1 MNWLARRAL
10 DRPGATLLASGLLTL
25 VFAAGMLRLEIRTDG
40 AALHPEGDP
49 VIEQNTL
56 DEARFRDPRM
66 VLLLVVARPP
76 NSLATPAGFHFL
88 RELHEQLR
96 RQSVLRST
104 GSLSLA
110 SLPRMLR
117 SGSGVFIGTHLDSI
131 PDEPEAFAQL
141 LAEVRARP
149 LTDGLLLAADG
160 RRALFSLPLSE
171 AVTVQEAVRGLFAFA
186 DLAESPEFEIVIGGP
201 LVAET
206 MLGEKVLR
214 DLAVLIPLMLIAIV
228 ALLYTMLRTLGG
240 VMIPMLET
248 LIVLVWTFGA
258 MGWLGAPIALVTTI
272 LPVVLM
278 AMCITDEIHLLE
290 RVAARWEEGSPRAR
304 LEAAYAEVGRPIVLT
319 SITTALGFLSF
330 RSASIEPLRE
340 FGTFAAFGIL
350 VAMVLSFSFIPA
362 LMVKL
367 PEHIFAPP
375 ERATGARWLAHFG
388 NFASRRPGTCFA
400 GAMVV
405 LLALL
410 PGLFELRVSDSWVEN
425 FAPEDDIVRAER
437 GINESFWGSY
447 RFDVV
452 FEGAPEFFREPGGVA
467 VVEAVRRLSEDA
479 PHVGGVETYLM
490 PLEEIAEALD
500 EEGALSKLPI
510 RKLWDLFT
518 LAEISDA
525 RTGLAPLISDDAS
538 VARVRFYVRSPDYAK
553 AQELERFLTASISA
567 LTQLQPQG
575 RRQDLQFHYSG
586 DLPVATALVESIVH
600 NQLRSI
606 GWAIVTIA
614 VVLFLS
620 VRRVAALWALVPVV
634 AATAGLLGFMGLASV
649 ELGIATSM
657 FASLVVGVGVDFG
670 IHFIHRFERER
681 DAGLDRAA
689 AVRATFNIAGRALF
703 WNAATLAVGFSV
715 LTVSSLKPNH
725 SLGLLLA
732 AGTLACFAGSFTLL
746 PFLLRMGAGAR
757 GAASLALLAAALV
770 ATPVR
775 ADSNM
780 CGEREDRDATQLMA
794 RLESKVRA
802 TPRIVHMQIDTRY
815 REGSR
820 LWKTFGK
827 EPVPKTLWCLTNG
840 DAKETRT
847 LFVLTGPGR
856 MMGTSLLIDD
866 PADPSLKDRMWFYL
880 AAFKNFS
887 ELGEGAERTVVPG
900 SALTYEDAR
909 GFIAASKYRFHSLA
923 GTPGKVRILACPR
936 TPALAD
942 VLGYSSIELTVDP
955 EREIVEHARYRGLG
969 GGDLKRY
976 VLIEALEID
985 GAHFPSEVRLEHT
998 VNGFDNLIHYQYWP
1012 QREGIPAEQ
1021 FDQDV
1026 TQETFLSRLRK
1037 LLHERGLGE
1046 RIEAEI
1052 EVANSRIRAYEKR
1065 MREREAEAGAMH

>member
-1 MNWLARRAL
+1 MNWLARCAL
-10 DRPGATLLASGLLTL
+10 DRPGATLLVTGLLTL
-25 VFAAGMLRLEIRTDG
+25 VFAAGMLRLELRTDG
-40 AALHPEGDP
+40 AALHPQGDP
-49 VIEQNTL
+49 VIEQNAL
-56 DEARFRDPRM
+56 DEARFRDPRLG
-66 VLLLVVARPP
+66 LLLVVARPP
-76 NSLATPAGFHFL
+76 NSLATPEGFRFL

-110 SLPRMLR
+110 SLPRMER
-117 SGSGVFIGTHLDSI
+117 GGSGVFIGTHLDSI
-131 PDEPEAFAQL
+131 PDEPKAFARL
-141 LAEVRARP
+141 LDEVRARP

-160 RRALFSLPLSE
+160 KRALFSLPLSE
-171 AVTVQEAVRGLFAFA
+171 VVTVEEAVRGLSAFA
-186 DLAESPEFEIVIGGP
+186 DLAETPAFEIVIGGP

-214 DLAVLIPLMLIAIV
+214 DLAVLVPVMLVAIV
-228 ALLYTMLRTLGG
+228 ALLYTMLRTIGG

-290 RVAARWEEGSPRAR
+290 RVAALREEGGLRDR

-350 VAMVLSFSFIPA
+350 AALVLSFSFIPA

-367 PEHIFAPP
+367 PEPMFAPP

-388 NFASRRPGTCFA
+388 SFASRRPGACFA

-405 LLALL
+405 LLAFL
-410 PGLFELRVSDSWVEN
+410 PGVFQLRVSDSWVEN

-452 FEGAPEFFREPGGVA
+452 FEGAPEFFREPGGVSLL
-467 VVEAVRRLSEDA
+467 EAVRRLSEDA
-479 PHVGGVETYLM
+479 PHVGGVETYLT
-490 PLEEIAEALD
+490 PLEEIAEALGAK
-500 EEGALSKLPI
+500 GALSKLSL

-518 LAEISDA
+518 LAEMSDSRA
-525 RTGLAPLISDDAS
+525 GLAPLLADDAS
-538 VARVRFYVRSPDYAK
+538 VARARFYVNNPDYAK
-553 AQELERFLTASISA
+553 AQELEQFLTTSIPA
-567 LTQLQPQG
+567 IAQLQPRGGQ
-575 RRQDLQFHYSG
+575 QDLQFHYSG
-586 DLPVATALVESIVH
+586 DLPVASALVESIVH

-614 VVLFLS
+614 VVLFLA
-620 VRRVAALWALVPVV
+620 VRRVSALWALVPVL
-634 AATAGLLGFMGLASV
+634 AASAGLLGFMGLASV

-681 DAGLDRAA
+681 GAGRGAAA
-689 AVRATFNIAGRALF
+689 AVRATFDKAGRALF
-703 WNAATLAVGFSV
+703 WNAMTLAVGFSV
-715 LTVSSLKPNH
+715 LIVSSLKPNH

-732 AGTLACFAGSFTLL
+732 AGTLACCAGSFTLL
-746 PFLLRMGAGAR
+746 PFLLRTGASAR
-757 GAASLALLAAALV
+757 GAALVALLAVASFAA
-770 ATPVR
+770 PIR
-775 ADSNM
+775 ADSKR
-780 CGEREDRDATQLMA
+780 CEEREDSGATLLMA
-794 RLESKVRA
+794 RIESRLRA

-820 LWKTFGK
+820 LKKAFG
-827 EPVPKTLWCLTNG
+827 EDPVSKTLWSLTNG
-840 DAKETRT
+840 DPKETRM
-847 LFVLTGPGR
+847 LFVITGPGR
-856 MMGTSLLIDD
+856 MMGTSLLIRD
-866 PADPSLKDRMWFYL
+866 PADPKSKDRMWFYL
-880 AAFKNFS
+880 AAFENFS
-887 ELGEGAERTVVPG
+887 ELGQGAERIVVPG
-900 SALTYEDAR
+900 SALTYEDSR
-909 GFIAASKYRFHSLA
+909 GFIAASKYRFRSLA
-923 GTPGKVRILACPR
+923 GAPEEVRILACPR

-942 VLGYSSIELTVDP
+942 ALGYSSIELTIDP
-955 EREIVEHARYRGLG
+955 KREVVQHARYQGLG
-969 GGDLKRY
+969 GGELKRY
-976 VLIEALEID
+976 VLLEALEID
-985 GAHFPSEVRLEHT
+985 GTHLPREVRLEHT

-1012 QREGIPAEQ
+1012 QHEGIPAEQ
-1021 FDQDV
+1021 FSQDV
-1026 TQETFLSRLRK
+1026 RQETFLSRLRK
-1037 LLHERGLGE
+1037 FLHERSLGGLLE
-1046 RIEAEI
+1046 TEI
-1052 EVANSRIRAYEKR
+1052 ELANARIRAYEER
-1065 MREREAEAGAMH
+1065 MR